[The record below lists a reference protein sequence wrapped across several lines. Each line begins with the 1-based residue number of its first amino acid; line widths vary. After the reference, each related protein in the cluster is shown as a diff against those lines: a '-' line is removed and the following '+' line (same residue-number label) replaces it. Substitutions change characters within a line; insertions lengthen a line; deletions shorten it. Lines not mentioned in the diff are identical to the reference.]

1 MNTFLNNKNKNM
13 YLNNS
18 YLMLVGFI
26 KYCYEKIFKPKTF
39 QDNIVGSLI
48 GMAIV
53 FSLIVISI
61 RFF

>member
-1 MNTFLNNKNKNM
+1 M

-18 YLMLVGFI
+18 YLMLVDFV

-39 QDNIVGSLI
+39 KDNIVGSLI

>member
-1 MNTFLNNKNKNM
+1 M

-26 KYCYEKIFKPKTF
+26 KYCYKKIFKPKTVK
-39 QDNIVGSLI
+39 DNVIGSLI

-53 FSLIVISI
+53 FSLIVITI

>member
-1 MNTFLNNKNKNM
+1 M
-13 YLNNS
+13 YLNNT
-18 YLMLVGFI
+18 YLMLVSFV
-26 KYCYEKIFKPKTF
+26 KYCYKKIFKPKTF
-39 QDNIVGSLI
+39 KDNIVGSFV

>member
-1 MNTFLNNKNKNM
+1 M

-26 KYCYEKIFKPKTF
+26 KYCYEKILKPKTF
-39 QDNIVGSLI
+39 KDNIVGSLI

>member
-1 MNTFLNNKNKNM
+1 M

-18 YLMLVGFI
+18 YLMLVGFV
-26 KYCYEKIFKPKTF
+26 KYCYEKVFKPKTF
-39 QDNIVGSLI
+39 KDNIVGSLI